1 MGLATL
7 ILSVALALDGE
18 SSNAKNTALAVISVV
33 SIVFGYLL
41 LAALW
46 YFVFRGKAR
55 EKRQREALRTSRGA
69 SAAEREGAEHSRRGR
84 ALGGCVAHYEA
95 QHQRDLRSMRQTR
108 AGALGK
114 LDVERRATG
123 PGGHEDR
130 FGDHDLRRGAGGEP
144 DGRGAADAELASR

>member
-33 SIVFGYLL
+33 SIAFGYLL

-55 EKRQREALRTSRGA
+55 EKRQR
-69 SAAEREGAEHSRRGR
+69 RRS
-84 ALGGCVAHYEA
+84 E
-95 QHQRDLRSMRQTR
+95 
-108 AGALGK
+108 
-114 LDVERRATG
+114 
-123 PGGHEDR
+123 
-130 FGDHDLRRGAGGEP
+130 EP
-144 DGRGAADAELASR
+144 